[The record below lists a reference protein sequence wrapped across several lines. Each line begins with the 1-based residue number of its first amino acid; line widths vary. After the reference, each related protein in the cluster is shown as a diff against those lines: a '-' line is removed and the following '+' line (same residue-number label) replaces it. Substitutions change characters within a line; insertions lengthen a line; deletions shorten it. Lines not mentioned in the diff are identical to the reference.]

1 MCLDQG
7 EQRRERREFTLE
19 QSVKNRLFRAL
30 QTPLKKF
37 DLNFRCSEKPRGNW
51 YAKGVMMSDFY

>member
-19 QSVKNRLFRAL
+19 QSVKNRLFRAV
-30 QTPLKKF
+30 QARLKKF
-37 DLNFRCSEKPRGNW
+37 DLNSRCSEKPRGNW
-51 YAKGVMMSDFY
+51 